1 MNEKYIYYCT
11 RRPAAPGTIP
21 TKNLLDIEN
30 FSERQQFAFCKAWSR
45 VTYSEPLTP
54 ETLSQY
60 ELAEN
65 KPEEDEHI
73 TLKRVNALVYF
84 HGTEAEQ
91 NREDLK
97 ERRNEI
103 LLRNLYEAIEAENLQ
118 ALYFKHKPNPDN
130 GRQLVYILHR
140 SAKYNNLQFTCVMFE
155 NDEFLYMCGDH
166 EVIDFND
173 FLREANYAGS
183 NGSNVYYF

>member
-21 TKNLLDIEN
+21 TRNLLDIEN

-54 ETLSQY
+54 ETLRQY

-65 KPEEDEHI
+65 KPEEDEYI
-73 TLKRVNALVYF
+73 SLEKVNSLVFF
-84 HGTEAEQ
+84 HGTEEEQ
-91 NREDLK
+91 EREERK
-97 ERRNEI
+97 ERHNEGVLRSIYRYI
-103 LLRNLYEAIEAENLQ
+103 LDGDLQ
-118 ALYFKHKPNPDN
+118 AAYFKHEPNPDN

-140 SAKYNNLQFTCVMFE
+140 SAKYNRLQFTCVMFE

-166 EVIDFND
+166 KVIDFND
-173 FLREANYAGS
+173 FLQEANFAGM

>member
-1 MNEKYIYYCT
+1 MKEKYVYYCL
-11 RRPAAPGTIP
+11 RRPASPGTIP

-30 FSERQQFAFCKAWSR
+30 FSERQQFAFCKVWSR

-54 ETLSQY
+54 ETLRQY
-60 ELAEN
+60 ELSEN
-65 KPEEDEHI
+65 KPEEDKHI
-73 TLKRVNALVYF
+73 TLKKVNALVYF

-103 LLRNLYEAIEAENLQ
+103 LLRNLYEAIEAEHLQ

-140 SAKYNNLQFTCVMFE
+140 SAKYKRLQFTCVMFE
-155 NDEFLYMCGDH
+155 AGDFLYMCGDH

-173 FLREANYAGS
+173 FLREANFAGM
-183 NGSNVYYF
+183 NGSNCYYF

>member
-54 ETLSQY
+54 ETLRQY

-65 KPEEDEHI
+65 KPEPDEYI
-73 TLKRVNALVYF
+73 TLKKVNALVYF

-103 LLRNLYEAIEAENLQ
+103 LLRNLYEAIEAEHLQ

-140 SAKYNNLQFTCVMFE
+140 SAKYNRLQFTCVMFE

-166 EVIDFND
+166 EVIDFTD
-173 FLREANYAGS
+173 FLQEANFAGM